1 MAPLR
6 SHGCIV
12 AGLGLPVATV
22 VAASLSS
29 SRLKLNDVSS
39 SLPGAL
45 ASFGRVLA
53 LREMFLAAAVAV
65 EVAPAAC
72 FLGCCCCCCC
82 CLVCLPFLPFCG
94 EDRAEIASLPPRR
107 RPPLVEGAPLGAI
120 SRAAG
125 RQVGAWAREAAK
137 KQPRQAV
144 KKAAGERAR
153 RRHVALVRSIFCF
166 RFLPHATHQTQQQQ
180 PHTSSLSIPIG
191 LAKEI
196 SRSLPQQQAPF

>member
-29 SRLKLNDVSS
+29 SRLKQKDVSS

-53 LREMFLAAAVAV
+53 LREMFLTAAVAV

-125 RQVGAWAREAAK
+125 RLVGAWAREAAK

-144 KKAAGERAR
+144 KKAAGERPR
-153 RRHVALVRSIFCF
+153 RRHVALVRSVFLF
-166 RFLPHATHQTQQQQ
+166 RFLPHATYHTQQQ
-180 PHTSSLSIPIG
+180 HTSSLSIPIG

-196 SRSLPQQQAPF
+196 SRSLPQHQAPF